1 MTAEAYFLRAR
12 FDDWAVSSK
21 RTTVN
26 GVKRPVSQGHHAAL
40 VAKRPWPFMAGRG
53 PVLERN
59 QAPVGEACHVVDSTG
74 KVPTDE
80 REKER
85 RKDATN

>member
-1 MTAEAYFLRAR
+1 
-12 FDDWAVSSK
+12 
-21 RTTVN
+21 
-26 GVKRPVSQGHHAAL
+26 
-40 VAKRPWPFMAGRG
+40 MAGRG
-53 PVLERN
+53 PVLERKTKAGLAKRVISR
-59 QAPVGEACHVVDSTG
+59 QYGQ